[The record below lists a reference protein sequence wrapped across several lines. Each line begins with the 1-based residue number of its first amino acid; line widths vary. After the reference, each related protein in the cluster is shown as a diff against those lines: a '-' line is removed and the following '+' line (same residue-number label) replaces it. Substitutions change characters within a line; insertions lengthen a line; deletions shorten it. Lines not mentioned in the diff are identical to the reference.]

1 MRFAPPPPQHE
12 EDPQHRGG
20 IDEKHRPRSNRDYDH
35 TGDGRSDGAGD
46 VDRDG
51 SQPHARR
58 QLLLR
63 HDLGNH
69 RLPRG
74 DVDRAARTDGE
85 RDHEE
90 HPGLDHAGH
99 REYAQQGGHQG
110 QPHLSREQDA
120 SPVQDVGHRARRK
133 SEQE

>member
-1 MRFAPPPPQHE
+1 MRRRQRGTMGFAPPPPQHE
-12 EDPQHRGG
+12 EDAHHRRG
-20 IDEKHRPRSNRDYDH
+20 IDEKYRPRSARDNDH
-35 TGDGRSDGAGD
+35 TGDGRSDGAGN

-58 QLLLR
+58 QLLPR

-74 DVDRAARTDGE
+74 DVDRASRADGE

-90 HPGLDHAGH
+90 HPRLDRVGH
-99 REYAQQGGHQG
+99 GQHTQQRGHQ
-110 QPHLSREQDA
+110 E
-120 SPVQDVGHRARRK
+120 
-133 SEQE
+133 